1 MSLTLLFSGISKE
14 TYSLIPNIIIVFINV
29 KFDINFISLQGNIAI
44 VKDNYKEYRIAFG
57 ENLRKLRKA
66 RNLDPIDLAALIG
79 GVDPKQIY
87 RIENAE
93 NIPSHEMIIAIAV
106 KLGYTPAQLHDFKFP
121 LKLNTEF
128 RKVDHVSSKSNLTY
142 LRRLMDESDFLKDNR
157 TVSEIVS
164 KCSELFKIDL
174 KSTSVSIALK
184 SLVIKN
190 ELVRTPSSKRKNRY
204 LYRIKN

>member
-1 MSLTLLFSGISKE
+1 M
-14 TYSLIPNIIIVFINV
+14 
-29 KFDINFISLQGNIAI
+29 LQGNLAA
-44 VKDNYKEYRIAFG
+44 VKKNYKDYRIAFG

-87 RIENAE
+87 RIENAQ

-106 KLGYTPAQLHDFKFP
+106 ELGYTPAELHDFEFP

-128 RKVDHVSSKSNLTY
+128 RKADNVSSKSNLTY
-142 LRRLMDESDFLKDNR
+142 LRRLMVESDFLNDSR

-164 KCSELFKIDL
+164 KCSQLFKVDL
-174 KSTSVSIALK
+174 KSTAASIALK
-184 SLVIKN
+184 SLVKKN
-190 ELVRTPSSKRKNRY
+190 ELERTPSSKRKNRY